1 MLRWAS
7 CRASLLPPCS
17 CSAKV
22 SWEVI
27 PLRRRNTTSPA
38 LQELNPIKARLVVL
52 FSFNLY
58 PSLKE
63 VGGGGKKGGREKRK
77 PGDIF

>member
-63 VGGGGKKGGREKRK
+63 VGGGEERRERKKKAR
-77 PGDIF
+77 